1 MKKIAEV
8 QIGSNLPDD
17 YRYSGSPT
25 AFVMQTS
32 KDTYYGVCNVCGT
45 HFTCNYLYNEAQVSC
60 PSCGKQHRYNE
71 IMVCHDKEGIGKG
84 QMPYSLRMSV
94 IDFKEKVE
102 LRLVYK
108 AVVLDAEKLCALFKN
123 VKETFTYYCNEQRA
137 TWRYEAGQ
145 ENPVEYEIGYLADY
159 SMLYE
164 KTALSFFAFDH
175 KTKKGT
181 FTEVLK
187 KLRDAINKHMQS
199 MGYSKKTLYVSNDL
213 KRKLYASVLAI
224 AHKVR
229 FWDAELPYKFY
240 GLSYNTW
247 KNLILKAGYL
257 PDAWEKSIEEGVKKG
272 MTYHKA
278 LASVLSIPYTPM
290 VRKYMRY
297 ENLFILRQAFS
308 LPYDIGIAL
317 LPYFMSMQ
325 VLRKDSI
332 ARFQDN
338 HQEILDITDFFHIF
352 YSKYKKVMHVH
363 NVMKHW
369 DFKYAD
375 VLSLYRQADAVTKEK
390 FDKEAI
396 PLKHLH
402 DWLSVE
408 IIAQNDRECI
418 FDIKD
423 TIKKA
428 LQKVID
434 KYTFKCVEKKSELKN
449 IALQLHNCSA
459 GYANRVGN
467 RIQLVVVKEDTHI
480 LALLEI
486 TDRKIVQAK
495 LVNNREVSESEEI
508 NKACCAYS
516 SITNMPCMT
525 TDISA

>member
-25 AFVMQTS
+25 AFIMQTS

-45 HFTCNYLYNEAQVSC
+45 HFTSNYLYSEAQVSC

-71 IMVCHDKEGIGKG
+71 IMVCHDKEGSGKG

-108 AVVLDAEKLCALFKN
+108 AVVLDAEKLCALFEN

-137 TWRYEAGQ
+137 TWRYEAEQ

-159 SMLYE
+159 SMLCE

-247 KNLILKAGYL
+247 KNLILKDEYL
-257 PDAWEKSIEEGVKKG
+257 PDAWEKSVEKAMKKG
-272 MTYHKA
+272 LPYHKA
-278 LASVLSIPYTPM
+278 LANALSIPYTPM
-290 VRKYMRY
+290 VRKYLRY

-317 LPYFMSMQ
+317 MPYFMSMQ
-325 VLRKDSI
+325 ILKKDCI

-338 HQEILDITDFFHIF
+338 RQEILDITDFFHIF

-363 NVMKHW
+363 AVMKHW
-369 DFKYAD
+369 NFKYAD
-375 VLSLYRQADAVTKEK
+375 VLRLYRQADAVTKEK
-390 FDKEAI
+390 FDKEHI

-408 IIAQNDRECI
+408 IASQNDRECI

-423 TIKKA
+423 TIKNS
-428 LQKVID
+428 LQKVIN

-449 IALQLHNCSA
+449 IALKLHNCSA

-467 RIQLVVVKEDTHI
+467 RCQLVVVKEDTHI

-486 TDRKIVQAK
+486 TDRQIVQAK

-516 SITNMPCMT
+516 SITNMPCVT

>member
-1 MKKIAEV
+1 M
-8 QIGSNLPDD
+8 
-17 YRYSGSPT
+17 
-25 AFVMQTS
+25 
-32 KDTYYGVCNVCGT
+32 
-45 HFTCNYLYNEAQVSC
+45 
-60 PSCGKQHRYNE
+60 
-71 IMVCHDKEGIGKG
+71 
-84 QMPYSLRMSV
+84 
-94 IDFKEKVE
+94 
-102 LRLVYK
+102 
-108 AVVLDAEKLCALFKN
+108 
-123 VKETFTYYCNEQRA
+123 
-137 TWRYEAGQ
+137 
-145 ENPVEYEIGYLADY
+145 
-159 SMLYE
+159 
-164 KTALSFFAFDH
+164 
-175 KTKKGT
+175 
-181 FTEVLK
+181 
-187 KLRDAINKHMQS
+187 
-199 MGYSKKTLYVSNDL
+199 
-213 KRKLYASVLAI
+213 
-224 AHKVR
+224 
-229 FWDAELPYKFY
+229 
-240 GLSYNTW
+240 
-247 KNLILKAGYL
+247 
-257 PDAWEKSIEEGVKKG
+257 PDAWEKSVEEGVKKG
-272 MTYHKA
+272 MPYHKA

-290 VRKYMRY
+290 VRKYLRY
-297 ENLFILRQAFS
+297 EHLFILRQAFS

-369 DFKYAD
+369 GFKYAD
-375 VLSLYRQADAVTKEK
+375 VLRLYRQADAVTKEK
-390 FDKEAI
+390 FDKENI